1 VDPVQEAVAALQ
13 AVVTEGVSDGTIS
26 EKAAEEIQKGL
37 EEALKKYS
45 DGDTEKAFDE
55 LEHLRDKVDEL
66 VDHDEI
72 AHSQEQSLE
81 KAIEDLAEQMFFASS
96 DDD

>member
-1 VDPVQEAVAALQ
+1 MDPVQGAVATLQ

-37 EEALKKYS
+37 EEALEKYS
-45 DGDTEKAFDE
+45 DGDTEKAIDE